1 MILNPEN
8 FDFLGSQSSTNK
20 NGCIFHKTCS
30 ILNCKTYKPYRH
42 GITQDRQ
49 YKKLHD
55 PGFLAFLRILL
66 LLDKGMNIQ

>member
-1 MILNPEN
+1 MKRRFKQKYYKHCVECIYE
-8 FDFLGSQSSTNK
+8 SS

-42 GITQDRQ
+42 GIIQDRQ

-55 PGFLAFLRILL
+55 SFRYLI
-66 LLDKGMNIQ
+66 